1 MVPSR
6 EIYWNIDGYL
16 LMYLVF
22 AVALFFFLKGMHRH
36 YKMWKAGKAEM
47 RFDRPAER
55 FMLMLNQTFA
65 HRRLL
70 RDPFPG
76 LMHLFIFWGFVV
88 MTFGTFLVFLEADF
102 GIVTLRG
109 TFYLWFSLAM
119 DLAGAMVLIGILMA
133 WYRRYIVRPE
143 RLDNKPEDAY
153 VLLMLFVIICTGFL
167 LQGLRMASA
176 GDPWALWSPVGLL
189 TANLLGG
196 VGSGGWEGAHRVLWW
211 FHMILAMGFIA
222 YIPYSKLVH
231 LVLVPANQYFSDL
244 SPKGT
249 IKPINFEDETQESFG
264 VAKIEEFTWKQ
275 LLDPDACI
283 RCGRCQDHCPAHLSG
298 KSLNPKRMTQ
308 DLKEHWQAKAP
319 LLLAQAAQKKAAQ
332 GAKGLNE
339 AAAASEAD
347 QALLERLLTG
357 DVIADDQIWA
367 CTTCRACQEQ
377 CPAYVEHIDKTIEL
391 RRNLVLMES
400 RFPSEMQLAFRN
412 MENNGNPWGI
422 GWANR
427 ANWAE
432 GLGVKTLAEDSE
444 TEILYWPGCAG
455 AFDDRNKKVATAV
468 VKLLQKADVN
478 FAILGNEEKCCG
490 DSARRLGNEY
500 LFQSLAQE
508 NIETMNNYGVKTIVT
523 QCPHCLNALS
533 KDYPQFG
540 GNYRVIHHSEFL
552 LDLIKQGKLKPG
564 AVNGKKIVYHDSCY
578 LGRYNDIYHAPR
590 QVLQSAPGIKLSEM
604 DRRLDQSFCCGAGG
618 GRMWLEETEGNKIY
632 LMRAEQ
638 ALEGK
643 PDLIGTACPF
653 CLTMMEDGVKFK
665 EAEEQ
670 VKVVD
675 LAEVLWDSVAGR
687 QSLP

>member
-6 EIYWNIDGYL
+6 EIYWNIDGHL

-22 AVALFFFLKGMHRH
+22 AVALFFFAKGMQRH
-36 YKMWKAGKAEM
+36 YKMWRIGKAEL

-55 FMLMLNQTFA
+55 FKLMLDQTFT

-76 LMHLFIFWGFVV
+76 LMHFFIFWGFVV

-119 DLAGAMVLIGILMA
+119 DIAGALVLVGILMA

-153 VLLMLFVIICTGFL
+153 VLLFIFVIVCTGFL
-167 LQGLRMASA
+167 LEGLRMASA

-189 TANLLGG
+189 VANLLGG
-196 VGSGGWEGAHRVLWW
+196 VGSGGLAGVHRLVWW

-231 LVLVPANQYFSDL
+231 LVLVPANQYLSDL

-249 IKPINFEDETQESFG
+249 IKPINFDDETQESFG
-264 VAKIEEFTWKQ
+264 VANIEEFTWKQ

-283 RCGRCQDHCPAHLSG
+283 RCGRCQDNCPAHLSG
-298 KSLNPKRMTQ
+298 KSLSPKKMTQ
-308 DLKEHWQAKAP
+308 DLKEHWQAKVP
-319 LLLAQAAQKKAAQ
+319 LLLAQAAKAKAAQ
-332 GAKGLNE
+332 GSEGQKE

-347 QALLERLLTG
+347 QALLERLLIG
-357 DVIADDQIWA
+357 DVIADEQIWA

-412 MENNGNPWGI
+412 MENNGNPWGV

-432 GLGVKTLAEDSE
+432 GLGVKTLAQENE
-444 TEILYWPGCAG
+444 VEILYWPGCAG
-455 AFDDRNKKVATAV
+455 AFDDRNKKVATAF
-468 VKLLQKADVN
+468 VKLLQKAGVN

-540 GNYRVIHHSEFL
+540 GNYRVMHHSQFL
-552 LDLIKQGKLKPG
+552 LDLVKQGKLKPG
-564 AVNGKKIVYHDSCY
+564 AVSGKKVVYHDSCY
-578 LGRYNDIYHAPR
+578 LGRYNDLYQAPR
-590 QVLQSAPGIKLSEM
+590 QVFQAVPGLKLGEM
-604 DRRLDQSFCCGAGG
+604 DRRLDKSFCCGAGG

-632 LMRAEQ
+632 IMRTEQ

-665 EAEEQ
+665 EVEEQ

-675 LAEVLWDSVAGR
+675 LAEVLWESVK
-687 QSLP
+687 QQEE

>member
-1 MVPSR
+1 
-6 EIYWNIDGYL
+6 
-16 LMYLVF
+16 
-22 AVALFFFLKGMHRH
+22 
-36 YKMWKAGKAEM
+36 
-47 RFDRPAER
+47 
-55 FMLMLNQTFA
+55 
-65 HRRLL
+65 
-70 RDPFPG
+70 
-76 LMHLFIFWGFVV
+76 
-88 MTFGTFLVFLEADF
+88 
-102 GIVTLRG
+102 
-109 TFYLWFSLAM
+109 
-119 DLAGAMVLIGILMA
+119 
-133 WYRRYIVRPE
+133 
-143 RLDNKPEDAY
+143 
-153 VLLMLFVIICTGFL
+153 
-167 LQGLRMASA
+167 
-176 GDPWALWSPVGLL
+176 
-189 TANLLGG
+189 
-196 VGSGGWEGAHRVLWW
+196 
-211 FHMILAMGFIA
+211 
-222 YIPYSKLVH
+222 
-231 LVLVPANQYFSDL
+231 
-244 SPKGT
+244 
-249 IKPINFEDETQESFG
+249 
-264 VAKIEEFTWKQ
+264 
-275 LLDPDACI
+275 
-283 RCGRCQDHCPAHLSG
+283 
-298 KSLNPKRMTQ
+298 
-308 DLKEHWQAKAP
+308 
-319 LLLAQAAQKKAAQ
+319 
-332 GAKGLNE
+332 
-339 AAAASEAD
+339 
-347 QALLERLLTG
+347 
-357 DVIADDQIWA
+357 
-367 CTTCRACQEQ
+367 
-377 CPAYVEHIDKTIEL
+377 
-391 RRNLVLMES
+391 MES

-540 GNYRVIHHSEFL
+540 GNYRVIHHSQFL

-564 AVNGKKIVYHDSCY
+564 AANGKKIVYHDSCY

-675 LAEVLWDSVAGR
+675 LAEVLWESVAGR
-687 QSLP
+687 QS